1 MYILAYDIG
10 TTGVKT
16 CVFRIGETIELL
28 AGASGG
34 YPLYVLPG
42 GGAEQDP
49 DDWWSALRETTGKAL
64 VEAGV
69 APARIEGISFC
80 SQMQGLVL
88 VDKDGMPL
96 RRAMSY
102 MDQRAVAEH
111 KAGIAF
117 GLQVAGANVVRLLK
131 SLKATGAAALSVKDP
146 VWKYKWVEANEPEIF
161 AKVHKWLDVK
171 EAVIARMTGRCVMTQ
186 DSAFAALLYDIHKR
200 CWSKSVADMLGVKME
215 HLPEIVPCEAE
226 VGKLRAKQAEELGL
240 VPGIPVFGGGGDAS
254 LVGVGAGAVALGD
267 THVYCGTSG
276 WVSTVVDKSMVD
288 AGANIAA
295 IVGAQEGLYNY
306 FAEQETAGKCL
317 EWVKDHLALDEIN
330 IYLSQ
335 ELGLKRRT
343 ADMEAV
349 YTNLYDYLMA
359 VIAEAPI
366 GAGGVLFT
374 PWLHGNRCP
383 FEDPNARGMFFGLS
397 LDTGKTEMIRA
408 VVEGVVY
415 HLRWMLETQEKK
427 TPTSKTIRFVGG
439 GALSGVMCQMLADC
453 TGRTVEAV
461 ASPQNVGSVGAA
473 AVAAVG
479 RGIIPSLQDV
489 KRLIPAVKA
498 YAPDEANKRAY
509 DRYFENYK
517 QLYASNKKLFKAM
530 QGAAL

>member
-1 MYILAYDIG
+1 MYVLAYDIG

-16 CVFRIGETIELL
+16 CVFRVGEAIELL

-49 DDWWSALRETTGKAL
+49 EDWWSALRETTGKAL
-64 VEAGV
+64 AEANV
-69 APARIEGISFC
+69 APGEIGGISFC

-88 VDKDGMPL
+88 VDREGIPL

-111 KAGIAF
+111 RAGMAF
-117 GLQVAGANVVRLLK
+117 GLQVAGANAVRLLK
-131 SLKATGAAALSVKDP
+131 SLKHTGAAALSVKDP
-146 VWKYKWVEANEPEIF
+146 VWKYKWVEAHEPEIF
-161 AKVHKWLDVK
+161 AKVYKWLDVK
-171 EAVIARMTGRCVMTQ
+171 EAVIARMTGRCVMTT

-200 CWSKSVADMLGVKME
+200 CWAKPIADMLGVRFE

-226 VGKLRAKQAEELGL
+226 VGKLRAQQAEELGL
-240 VPGIPVFGGGGDAS
+240 VEGIPVFGGGGDAS
-254 LVGVGAGAVALGD
+254 LVGVGAGAVELGD
-267 THVYCGTSG
+267 THIYCGTSG
-276 WVSTVVDKSMVD
+276 WVSTVVGKSMVD
-288 AGANIAA
+288 ATANIAA

-330 IYLSQ
+330 VYLNQ
-335 ELGLKRRT
+335 ELGMKKRS
-343 ADMEAV
+343 ADFETV

-383 FEDPNARGMFFGLS
+383 FEDPAARGMFFGLS
-397 LDTGKTEMIRA
+397 LETGKTEMIRA
-408 VVEGVVY
+408 VVEGIIY
-415 HLRWMLETQEKK
+415 HLRWMLETQDKK
-427 TPTSKTIRFVGG
+427 TATSRVIRFVGG
-439 GALSGVMCQMLADC
+439 GALSDLMCQMLANC
-453 TGRTVEAV
+453 TGRAVETV

-473 AVAAVG
+473 AIAAVG
-479 RGIIPSLQDV
+479 ME
-489 KRLIPAVKA
+489 LIPTLREVKA
-498 YAPDEANKRAY
+498 LIPVAKVFAPDAASKLEY
-509 DRYFENYK
+509 DKYFAIYK
-517 QLYASNKKLFKAM
+517 QLHVANKKLFGAM
-530 QGAAL
+530 QA

>member
-1 MYILAYDIG
+1 MYVLAYDIG

-16 CVFRIGETIELL
+16 CVFRVGGTIELL

-34 YPLYVLPG
+34 YPLHVLPG

-49 DDWWSALRETTGKAL
+49 DDWWSAMRETTGKAL
-64 VEAGV
+64 AEANV
-69 APARIEGISFC
+69 APERVGGISFC

-88 VDKDGMPL
+88 VDRDGLPL

-117 GLQVAGANVVRLLK
+117 GLQVAGANALRLVK
-131 SLKATGAAALSVKDP
+131 SLRITGAAALSVKDP
-146 VWKYKWVEANEPEIF
+146 VWKYKWVEAHEPEIF
-161 AKVHKWLDVK
+161 AKVYKWLDVK
-171 EAVIARMTGRCVMTQ
+171 EAVIARMTGRCVMTT
-186 DSAFAALLYDIHKR
+186 DSAFAALLYDIHNR
-200 CWSKSVADMLGVKME
+200 CWSKPIADMLGVRFE
-215 HLPEIVPCEAE
+215 HLAEIVPCEAQ
-226 VGKLRAKQAEELGL
+226 VGILRARQAEELGL
-240 VPGIPVFGGGGDAS
+240 VEGIPVFGGGGDAS
-254 LVGVGAGAVALGD
+254 LVGVGAGAVAPGD
-267 THVYCGTSG
+267 THIYCGTSG

-288 AGANIAA
+288 AAANIAA

-330 IYLSQ
+330 VYLSQ
-335 ELGLKRRT
+335 ELGMKRRA
-343 ADMEAV
+343 ADMETV

-359 VIAEAPI
+359 VIAEAPV
-366 GAGGVLFT
+366 GAGGVIFA

-383 FEDPNARGMFFGLS
+383 FEDPAARGMFFGLS

-415 HLRWMLETQEKK
+415 HLRWMLEAQDRRAE
-427 TPTSKTIRFVGG
+427 TSKAIRFVGG
-439 GALSGVMCQMLADC
+439 GALNGLMCQMLADC
-453 TGRTVEAV
+453 TGRIIETV

-473 AVAAVG
+473 ALAAVG
-479 RGIIPSLQDV
+479 RGAIASLREV
-489 KRLIPAVKA
+489 KGLIPAAKSF
-498 YAPDEANKRAY
+498 APDMARKAEY
-509 DRYFENYK
+509 DKYYNIYK
-517 QLYASNKKLFKAM
+517 QMYAANKKLFRAM
-530 QGAAL
+530 RDTQ

>member
-1 MYILAYDIG
+1 MYVLAYDIG

-16 CVFRIGETIELL
+16 CVFRVGETIELL

-49 DDWWSALRETTGKAL
+49 DDWWSAMRETTGKAL
-64 VEAGV
+64 AEANIEPGQ
-69 APARIEGISFC
+69 IEGISFC

-88 VDKDGMPL
+88 VDQEGMPL

-117 GLQVAGANVVRLLK
+117 GLQVAGANAVRLLK
-131 SLKATGAAALSVKDP
+131 SLKITGAAALSVKDP
-146 VWKYKWVEANEPEIF
+146 VWKYKWVEAHEPEIF
-161 AKVHKWLDVK
+161 AKVYKWLDVK
-171 EAVIARMTGRCVMTQ
+171 EAVIARMTGRCVMTT
-186 DSAFAALLYDIHKR
+186 DSAFAALLYDIHNR
-200 CWSKSVADMLGVKME
+200 CWSKSIADMLGVKFE
-215 HLPEIVPCEAE
+215 HLAEIVPCEAK
-226 VGKLRAKQAEELGL
+226 VGNLRAQQASELGL
-240 VPGIPVFGGGGDAS
+240 VEGIPVFGGGGDAS
-254 LVGVGAGAVALGD
+254 LVGVGAGAVGLGD
-267 THVYCGTSG
+267 THIYCGTSG

-288 AGANIAA
+288 ATANIAA

-330 IYLSQ
+330 VYLNQ
-335 ELGLKRRT
+335 ELGMKRRT
-343 ADMEAV
+343 ADYETV
-349 YTNLYDYLMA
+349 YTNLYEYLMA
-359 VIAEAPI
+359 VIAEVPV
-366 GAGGVLFT
+366 GAGGVLFA

-383 FEDPNARGMFFGLS
+383 FEDPTARGMFFGLS

-415 HLRWMLETQEKK
+415 HLRWMLETQDKK
-427 TPTSKTIRFVGG
+427 TATSKVIRFVGG
-439 GALSGVMCQMLADC
+439 GALNDLMCQMLADC
-453 TGRTVEAV
+453 TGRAVETV

-473 AVAAVG
+473 ALAAVG
-479 RGIIPSLQDV
+479 ANIIASLREV
-489 KRLIPAVKA
+489 KGLIPAAKRF
-498 YAPDEANKRAY
+498 APDMAKKAEYDKYFAAY
-509 DRYFENYK
+509 K
-517 QLYASNKKLFKAM
+517 GLYAANKKLFKAM
-530 QGAAL
+530 QG

>member
-1 MYILAYDIG
+1 MYVLAYDIG

-16 CVFRIGETIELL
+16 CVFNIGQTIELL

-49 DDWWSALRETTGKAL
+49 EDWWSAMCETTGKAL
-64 VEAGV
+64 AEAGV
-69 APARIEGISFC
+69 SPEQIEGISFC

-88 VDKDGMPL
+88 VDKDGLPL

-117 GLQVAGANVVRLLK
+117 GLQVAGANAVRLLK
-131 SLKATGAAALSVKDP
+131 SLKITGAAALSVKDP
-146 VWKYKWVEANEPEIF
+146 VWKYKWVEAHEPEIF
-161 AKVHKWLDVK
+161 TKVHKWLDVK
-171 EAVIARMTGRCVMTQ
+171 EAVIARMTGRCVMTT

-200 CWSKSVADMLGVKME
+200 CWSKSITDMLGVKFE
-215 HLPEIVPCEAE
+215 HLPEIIPCEAQ
-226 VGKLRAKQAEELGL
+226 VGKLRAQQAEELGL
-240 VPGIPVFGGGGDAS
+240 VEGIPVFGGGGDAS

-267 THVYCGTSG
+267 THIYCGTSG
-276 WVSTVVDKSMVD
+276 WVSTVVGKSMVD
-288 AGANIAA
+288 ATANIAA
-295 IVGAQEGLYNY
+295 IVGAQERLYNY

-330 IYLSQ
+330 IYLNR
-335 ELGLKRRT
+335 ELGLCHRT
-343 ADMEAV
+343 DDYETV
-349 YTNLYDYLMA
+349 YTNLYEYLMA

-383 FEDPNARGMFFGLS
+383 FEDPAARGMFFGLS
-397 LDTGKTEMIRA
+397 LETGKTEMIRS
-408 VVEGVVY
+408 VVEGVIY
-415 HLRWMLETQEKK
+415 HLRWMLETQDKK
-427 TPTSKTIRFVGG
+427 TVTSKAIRFVGG
-439 GALSGVMCQMLADC
+439 GALNDLMCQMLADC
-453 TGRTVEAV
+453 TGRTVETV

-473 AVAAVG
+473 ALVAVG
-479 RGIIPSLQDV
+479 MKIIPSLQEV
-489 KRLIPAVKA
+489 KALIPAAKI
-498 YAPDEANKRAY
+498 YAPDLAKKAEY
-509 DRYFENYK
+509 DKYFKIYK
-517 QLYASNKKLFKAM
+517 GLHAANKKLFQAM
-530 QGAAL
+530 QL

>member
-1 MYILAYDIG
+1 MYVLAYDIG

-16 CVFRIGETIELL
+16 CVFRVGETIELL

-49 DDWWSALRETTGKAL
+49 DDWWSAMRETTGKAL
-64 VEAGV
+64 AEANI
-69 APARIEGISFC
+69 APAQIEGISFC

-88 VDKDGMPL
+88 VDKEGLPL

-117 GLQVAGANVVRLLK
+117 GLQVAGANALRLLK
-131 SLKATGAAALSVKDP
+131 SLKITGAAALSVKDP
-146 VWKYKWVEANEPEIF
+146 VWKYKWVESHEPEIF

-171 EAVIARMTGRCVMTQ
+171 EAVIARMTGRCVMTT
-186 DSAFAALLYDIHKR
+186 DSAFAALLYDIHNR
-200 CWSKSVADMLGVKME
+200 CWSKSITDMLGVKFG

-226 VGKLRAKQAEELGL
+226 VGKLRAQQAAELGL
-240 VPGIPVFGGGGDAS
+240 AEGIPVFGGGGDAS
-254 LVGVGAGAVALGD
+254 LVGVGAGAVGLGD
-267 THVYCGTSG
+267 THIYCGTSG

-288 AGANIAA
+288 ATANIAA

-330 IYLSQ
+330 VYLNQ
-335 ELGLKRRT
+335 ELGMKRRE
-343 ADMEAV
+343 ADMETV
-349 YTNLYDYLMA
+349 YTNLYEYLMA
-359 VIAEAPI
+359 VIADVPV
-366 GAGGVLFT
+366 GAGGVLFA

-383 FEDPNARGMFFGLS
+383 FEDPTARGMFFGLS

-415 HLRWMLETQEKK
+415 HLRWMLETQDKK
-427 TPTSKTIRFVGG
+427 TATSKTIRFVGG
-439 GALSGVMCQMLADC
+439 GALNDLMCQMLADC
-453 TGRTVEAV
+453 TGRTVETV

-473 AVAAVG
+473 ALAAVG
-479 RGIIPSLQDV
+479 KGAIASLQEV
-489 KRLIPAVKA
+489 KGLIPAAKSF
-498 YAPDEANKRAY
+498 APDTAKKAEYDKFFAAY
-509 DRYFENYK
+509 K
-517 QLYASNKKLFKAM
+517 GLYAANKKLFRAM
-530 QGAAL
+530 RG